1 MRAPDTPG
9 APGATGAQRPADPD
23 SPAPA
28 FGSDQE
34 RPHSAFRYRGFRIWV
49 IGSFSAMAGVRL
61 NQVALSVLVFDLTGS
76 ALDLG
81 LLAAATAGPTI
92 VVSVF
97 GGVLADLFNTRN
109 LLAVSTVIITS
120 VLTLIALLVV
130 TDSIEIWHV
139 FALAAVNGIALG
151 LDEPARETYFTSLVP
166 RAALRS
172 AITNNGALRASNSVL
187 MPTLGGVVIA
197 AAGLSIAFFMAA
209 GAWGIMFLTLFFLP
223 SRHSVAH
230 SNAASRNPVADLVAG
245 IAYIGQR
252 RLFVA
257 VISLQFVAT
266 FLGSG
271 WIQILP
277 AYVDLFDGGAREV
290 GYMFSAAGLG
300 ALSGIIISGRV
311 NTSRRLGWIAVG
323 ASLLFAASLLIVA
336 IAPSLALALPAAYAA
351 HLGSGLLFMSTRTAI
366 QLRVDEEVR
375 GRVMGIVAITNS
387 LFVLGGLF
395 TGSMAAILGIRT
407 GMLIGPLIVIAVGLL
422 LLATQ
427 PLLRNL
433 DGRPEKI

>member
-1 MRAPDTPG
+1 MSRPES
-9 APGATGAQRPADPD
+9 TGVPD
-23 SPAPA
+23 SPGTTGARQPVVAAPSAAA

-61 NQVALSVLVFDLTGS
+61 NQVALTVLVFDLTGS

-97 GGVLADLFNTRN
+97 GGVLADLIDTRK
-109 LLAVSTVIITS
+109 LLAVSTVIVTS
-120 VLTLIALLVV
+120 VLSLIAVLVV
-130 TDSIEIWHV
+130 TDSIEIWHI
-139 FALAAVNGIALG
+139 FALAAVNGVAMG

-172 AITNNGALRASNSVL
+172 AITNNGVLRASNSVL

-197 AAGLSIAFFMAA
+197 TAGLSLAFFLAA
-209 GAWGIMFLTLFFLP
+209 GAWGVMLMTLFFLP
-223 SRHSVAH
+223 SRHSIAR
-230 SNAASRNPVADLVAG
+230 SRNPVADLVAG
-245 IAYIGQR
+245 IAYIGKR
-252 RLFVA
+252 RMFVA
-257 VISLQFVAT
+257 VITLQFAAT

-277 AYVDLFDGGAREV
+277 AYVDLFGGGPREV

-300 ALSGIIISGRV
+300 ALTGIIISGRV
-311 NTSRRLGWIAVG
+311 NTSPRLGWIAVG
-323 ASLLFAASLLIVA
+323 ASLLFATSLLIVA
-336 IAPSLALALPAAYAA
+336 IAPALALALPAAYAA

-395 TGSMAAILGIRT
+395 TGSMAAILGIRA
-407 GMLIGPLIVIAVGLL
+407 GMLVGPLIVIAVGLL

-427 PLLRNL
+427 SELRNL
-433 DGRPEKI
+433 DGRPEKT